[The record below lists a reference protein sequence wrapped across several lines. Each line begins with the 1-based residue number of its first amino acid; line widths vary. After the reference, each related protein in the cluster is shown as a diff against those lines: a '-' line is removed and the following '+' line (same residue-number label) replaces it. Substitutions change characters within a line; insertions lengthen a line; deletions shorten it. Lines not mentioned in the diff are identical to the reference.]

1 MVPWSFQSL
10 ILRPLNY
17 IEAYHLIFYFFLE
30 LLEIDDQL
38 VTVLVEGWPILAK
51 NEPMNLEF
59 LVDHSFN
66 LLHSLED

>member
-1 MVPWSFQSL
+1 MVSWSFQSL
-10 ILRPLNY
+10 ILRPLNDV
-17 IEAYHLIFYFFLE
+17 EADHLIFNFFLE
-30 LLEIDDQL
+30 FFEIDDQL
-38 VTVLVEGWPILAK
+38 VTVLVESWPILAK